1 MTTTPGEHGID
12 VVHVVVPARD
22 EVEHLDPLV
31 VALERA
37 VARLRRERPGIRVRT
52 TVVLDLCAD
61 GSADVLAGR
70 PGIDVLEVSV
80 GVVGAVRAAG
90 VTHARERTPRVG
102 AARVWVACT
111 DADSTVPEEWLTWQV
126 ALAEDGH
133 DLVAGA
139 VHPDPRDLSPT
150 ALRAWWERHRLG
162 EGHPHVHGA
171 NLGFRLSAYD
181 AVGGFAP
188 LRTGEDADL
197 VARFRAAG
205 LACYATARH
214 PVTTSGRHVGRAPAG
229 FAAFLAALG
238 P

>member
-1 MTTTPGEHGID
+1 MTTTHGSAID
-12 VVHVVVPARD
+12 VVRVVVPARD
-22 EVEHLDPLV
+22 EAEHLDALV
-31 VALERA
+31 LALQRA
-37 VARLRRERPGIRVRT
+37 TSRLRRDRPAISVAT
-52 TVVLDLCAD
+52 TVVLDSCVD
-61 GSADVLAGR
+61 CSAAVLSGR
-70 PGIDVLEVSV
+70 PGIDVLEVSE
-80 GVVGAVRAAG
+80 GVVGTVRAAG
-90 VTHARERTPRVG
+90 VGHARLCSPRVPP
-102 AARVWVACT
+102 ARVWVACT

-139 VHPDPRDLSPT
+139 VHPDPRDLSAT

-197 VARFRAAG
+197 VSRFRVAG
-205 LACYATARH
+205 LSCCATARH

-229 FAAFLAALG
+229 FASFLAALG